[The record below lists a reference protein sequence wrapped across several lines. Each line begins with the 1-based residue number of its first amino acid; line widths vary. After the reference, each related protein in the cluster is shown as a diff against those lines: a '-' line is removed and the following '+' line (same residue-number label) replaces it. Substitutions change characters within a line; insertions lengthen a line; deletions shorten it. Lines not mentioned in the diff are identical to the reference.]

1 MSLYGRVG
9 VRGERALRF
18 IYTRARARAHVT
30 QQPFPPPFRPF
41 FPFFLSFLLP
51 RSSRIASGS
60 SASSRLIKLLS
71 IN

>member
-30 QQPFPPPFRPF
+30 QQPFPPPFVRPF
-41 FPFFLSFLLP
+41 FPLLSFFCFLDLRESLLE
-51 RSSRIASGS
+51 
-60 SASSRLIKLLS
+60 ASSRLIKLLS
-71 IN
+71 VN